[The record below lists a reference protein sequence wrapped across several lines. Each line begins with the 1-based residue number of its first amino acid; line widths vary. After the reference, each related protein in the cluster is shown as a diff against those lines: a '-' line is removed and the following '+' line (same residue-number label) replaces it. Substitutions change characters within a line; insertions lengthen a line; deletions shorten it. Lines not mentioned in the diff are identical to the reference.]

1 MRQMKYNHWAT
12 NLPLMVHL
20 SRQVSKR
27 LTLTLFPFSFCYY
40 YYFFCIYKCR
50 TLGHWYKQKSYFTP
64 LISSVED
71 SLGFGLMILM
81 FFWWWWWRGGDGAE
95 PPYALLS
102 SGFVRMLLSLCTLI
116 SIVSGLRDS
125 FPFSSFSGNFLRR
138 RGRKRRGERE
148 TRSSSWTGNDA
159 EIKIWHYYI
168 CKWVFANVRNDDVT
182 TYRTENDVWVIQTCR
197 FPPPC
202 ASLFIAWQHK
212 KLSS

>member
-1 MRQMKYNHWAT
+1 MKWDKWNTIVEQQTFHWWYIYHARC
-12 NLPLMVHL
+12 LKGWPF
-20 SRQVSKR
+20 VSFHF
-27 LTLTLFPFSFCYY
+27 LFVIIII
-40 YYFFCIYKCR
+40 FFCIYKCR

-81 FFWWWWWRGGDGAE
+81 FFWWWWRMGGDGAE

-138 RGRKRRGERE
+138 RRKRRGERE
-148 TRSSSWTGNDA
+148 IRSSSWTGNDA
-159 EIKIWHYYI
+159 EIKKFGII
-168 CKWVFANVRNDDVT
+168 TFANQ
-182 TYRTENDVWVIQTCR
+182 Y
-197 FPPPC
+197 
-202 ASLFIAWQHK
+202 L
-212 KLSS
+212 LM